1 MSVFRNHRLR
11 LAGMLSITL
20 DMLATGT
27 MVEGSSRRMDLRIR
41 SVGTDSEE
49 DALLLEWT
57 PIMAKPVQSDTAT
70 GTTCSPADGA
80 MEAWTIGS

>member
-1 MSVFRNHRLR
+1 
-11 LAGMLSITL
+11 MLSITL

-41 SVGTDSEE
+41 SVGTDSDE
-49 DALLLEWT
+49 DALLLKRPWT

-80 MEAWTIGS
+80 MEEWTFGS